1 MNSLYGT
8 LNELLVKLFN
18 NILQIEEQS
27 LKDGE
32 FNDLT
37 ITEIHVIEAIGLDR
51 RNMSSVARDL
61 NITIGTLTI
70 SINNLLHKGYVD
82 RARSNEDRRIVLIS
96 LTDKGLKVYKHH
108 ADFHDEMIKTTIS
121 KLTDEEMEVLVS
133 VLGNINDYFKV
144 KYITKRKSEEKENT
158 KKDPK

>member
-18 NILQIEEQS
+18 NILQIEELS

-158 KKDPK
+158 KKEPK

>member
-18 NILQIEEQS
+18 NILQIEELS

-108 ADFHDEMIKTTIS
+108 ADFHDDMIKTTIS

-144 KYITKRKSEEKENT
+144 KYITKRKSEEKDNA
-158 KKDPK
+158 KKEPK